1 MEGIVEVNANKNIED
16 MDLSD
21 FNPRHVTNACTP
33 PPHPKNHWL
42 HSQSSP
48 SARQHSALNK
58 NSPPKE
64 ESHSKTINFHFTITT
79 ITLMTTTSH
88 VTFTY
93 PINTPTT
100 SSTNIHAFIHFPYHI
115 SNNGCGATG
124 HHPAKAERDRY
135 THYLLKTTILITI
148 LYIFLIQLSHCIY
161 LI

>member
-33 PPHPKNHWL
+33 YTLKTTGYIHHLAPPPEI
-42 HSQSSP
+42 HSLTTFSSK
-48 SARQHSALNK
+48 QK
-58 NSPPKE
+58 QPPKE

-93 PINTPTT
+93 PTNTPTT
-100 SSTNIHAFIHFPYHI
+100 SSTNIHAFIHFLYHI

-124 HHPAKAERDRY
+124 QSKKSREIAIH
-135 THYLLKTTILITI
+135 IT
-148 LYIFLIQLSHCIY
+148 F
-161 LI
+161 